1 MRVAV
6 LTYPMLFQRLGGL
19 QVQIRETVSA
29 LQALGIDAHL
39 FDSTRE
45 SLSDFDLVHVFAAIN
60 GNWRIVEAAKNVGKP
75 VVMSSILHESDKWRS
90 RERAKLASWLT
101 ARITGWEYATGYDQ
115 ARTALEL
122 ADRIIT
128 NGKRETDFVVQHFDQ
143 SAAKI
148 RDIPNGIASRFLN
161 AEPKLF
167 IDRTGLAPGF
177 ILCAA
182 TVSPY
187 KNQLGVI
194 RAAKG
199 FPVPIVLIGPCAKEH
214 QDYLA
219 QCLAEADGQ
228 AQYLGALQNDDP
240 LLASAYAAAGV
251 TVLPSRTEVMP
262 FTILESLGAGTP
274 AIVTKYQSLGLE
286 PRPPLFIEVDPANT
300 AEIRSA
306 IRTALSGDSRPELC
320 REIVSHLDWSRIAQ
334 QIAAVYR
341 DLAGDRCSFVRSASE
356 TEP

>member
-6 LTYPMLFQRLGGL
+6 LSYPMLFQRIGGL

-29 LQALGIDAHL
+29 LREIGIDAQL
-39 FDSTRE
+39 FDTRSE
-45 SLSDFDLVHVFAAIN
+45 RLADYDIVHVFSAIN
-60 GNWRIVEAAKNVGKP
+60 GVWRIVEAAKSVGKP
-75 VVMSSILHESDKWRS
+75 VVVSSVLHASEKRGMTP
-90 RERAKLASWLT
+90 RARFASWLT
-101 ARITGWEYATGYDQ
+101 SRITGWEYSTGYDQ
-115 ARTALEL
+115 TRKALEL
-122 ADRIIT
+122 ADRILALGPAEAKFLT
-128 NGKRETDFVVQHFDQ
+128 DHFAQPRE
-143 SAAKI
+143 KI
-148 RDIPNGIASRFLN
+148 SIVPNGLARRFFH
-161 AEPKLF
+161 AEPRLF
-167 IDRTGLAPGF
+167 EEQSGLAGGF

-214 QDYLA
+214 RDYLA
-219 QCLAEADGQ
+219 QCLAEADGR

-274 AIVTKYQSLGLE
+274 AIVTKYQSLGLV

-300 AEIRSA
+300 AEIGDA
-306 IRTALSGDSRPELC
+306 IRTALSSDPRPELC
-320 REIVSHLDWSRIAQ
+320 REIVSHLDWSRIAE

-341 DLAGDRCSFVRSASE
+341 DVAK
-356 TEP
+356 